1 MLYSNRDNFIIS
13 AAGCMYCDP
22 NSLEAIMAGN
32 EAGAR
37 GCTLPLRLTKDGIAV
52 LCAGDGFVNRKGEY
66 KAARDLTF
74 EELRTHFNKLI
85 SFGQALELAKA
96 CAAKLCIDLP
106 DARTALS
113 IRVTLKYSEYLDN
126 AYFCGLQLQEA
137 ADLAAR
143 YPDMHVM
150 ADFDCA
156 PTSVEGLVRA
166 ARDAGLFGLRAAP
179 ALLTDELCRAA
190 LRSGLFLAS
199 TETTDIDELRAMID
213 RGVNFI
219 ETERPDLAYSLMPQP
234 DFD

>member
-37 GCTLPLRLTKDGIAV
+37 GCTLPIRLTKDGIAV
-52 LCAGDGFVNRKGEY
+52 LCAGEGFTNREGAY
-66 KAARDLTF
+66 KAAR
-74 EELRTHFNKLI
+74 ELDFDALRAHYNKVVT
-85 SFGQALELAKA
+85 FGQALELAKA
-96 CAAKLCIDLP
+96 CAAKLCIELP
-106 DARTALS
+106 DMRTALS

-126 AYFCGLQLQEA
+126 AYFCGLRLQEA
-137 ADLAAR
+137 AGLAAR
-143 YPDMHVM
+143 YPDMHIM
-150 ADFDCA
+150 ADFDAA
-156 PTSVEGLVRA
+156 PDSEEALVRA

-179 ALLTDELCRAA
+179 ALLTEALCASA
-190 LRSGLFLAS
+190 LLSGLFLAS
-199 TETTDIDELRAMID
+199 TESTDLGELRAMID

-219 ETERPDLAYSLMPQP
+219 ETERPDLAYGLMPQP